1 MTIELTPNEIIQFLD
16 THKAEYLDHCNV
28 MVIRFPLEKA
38 HVISRG
44 QRQQLDNAQ
53 TPAAANDLFYQ
64 FLHGDLAPETLQR
77 AAKVLRQTP
86 GTTNMNKRF
95 AKAIEEFLNAN

>member
-28 MVIRFPLEKA
+28 KVIRFPLEKA

-44 QRQQLDNAQ
+44 ERQQLENAL
-53 TPAAANDLFYQ
+53 TSAAANDLFYQ
-64 FLHGDLAPETLQR
+64 FLHDNPAPETLVG
-77 AAKVLRQTP
+77 AAKVLKKDP